1 MRSTK
6 ISIVNWLNS
15 VICWNYMWV
24 SELHPR
30 WSSFTREKV
39 CDNVGDHLIGN
50 VYARYEWETEAQA
63 AVDNCNERWYAGM
76 RDCARSWSLRLWL
89 YTKGDRYM
97 LSCLLWPIFVKLA
110 AVKTKM
116 ENVIVG
122 ASAISCISAMPLPN
136 LFDNYDTVRDS
147 SGNYIHHNSKV
158 AVDGNQ
164 ASDIA
169 VLVRRRVVV
178 EMARIDGQGREIEY
192 IDIHTG
198 DLMLCLSCLIP

>member
-1 MRSTK
+1 
-6 ISIVNWLNS
+6 
-15 VICWNYMWV
+15 
-24 SELHPR
+24 
-30 WSSFTREKV
+30 
-39 CDNVGDHLIGN
+39 
-50 VYARYEWETEAQA
+50 
-63 AVDNCNERWYAGM
+63 
-76 RDCARSWSLRLWL
+76 
-89 YTKGDRYM
+89 
-97 LSCLLWPIFVKLA
+97 
-110 AVKTKM
+110 M

-147 SGNYIHHNSKV
+147 SGKYIHHNSKV
-158 AVDGNQ
+158 AADGSQ

-192 IDIHTG
+192 IDIHPG